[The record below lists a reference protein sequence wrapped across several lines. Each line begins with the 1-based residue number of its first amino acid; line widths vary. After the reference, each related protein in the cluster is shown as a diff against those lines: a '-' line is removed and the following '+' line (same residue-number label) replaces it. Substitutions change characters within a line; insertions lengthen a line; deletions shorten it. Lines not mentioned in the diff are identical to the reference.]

1 MDQLYIMFYKFQQ
14 LVNGLLKEM
23 NISGAGGAFGAPEAG
38 FEISNP
44 TSLNPDKGYT
54 DNIKAAM
61 STAQPNKIPKK
72 KKYKKGILYTTRRPL
87 NKKDL

>member
-1 MDQLYIMFYKFQQ
+1 MINKFQT
-14 LVNGLLKEM
+14 LVK
-23 NISGAGGAFGAPEAG
+23 NILENNAAGAGGVFGSPEAG

-44 TSLNPDKGYT
+44 TSINPDKGYT

-61 STAQPNKIPKK
+61 ATSQPNKPAKK
-72 KKYKKGILYTTRRPL
+72 KKKKKKSVLYIARRPL

>member
-1 MDQLYIMFYKFQQ
+1 MFNKFQQ
-14 LVNGLLKEM
+14 LVSGLLKEM
-23 NISGAGGAFGAPEAG
+23 NVSGAGGSFGAPEAG

-61 STAQPNKIPKK
+61 STAQPNKKSKK
-72 KKYKKGILYTTRRPL
+72 KKQPKGVLYTTRRTL